1 MSGWRPDERA
11 HAGPEHLDP
20 LAVDLAKKE
29 GLVLALSH
37 SADESD
43 IISSL
48 STLGRERPKP

>member
-1 MSGWRPDERA
+1 
-11 HAGPEHLDP
+11 
-20 LAVDLAKKE
+20 VDLAKKE

-48 STLGRERPKP
+48 STLGRERAKP

>member
-1 MSGWRPDERA
+1 VV
-11 HAGPEHLDP
+11 HGPEHLDP

-48 STLGRERPKP
+48 STLGRERAKP